1 MDACHASPQ
10 GSGTETS
17 VGDLL
22 DKEYVA
28 AWGNGNAI
36 VTFGDFRLGQ
46 KGAFISRQDLQL
58 RHARRRQ
65 HLVGAAR

>member
-1 MDACHASPQ
+1 MRVAA
-10 GSGTETS
+10 GSSIETS

-36 VTFGDFRLGQ
+36 VTYGDFRLGQ
-46 KGAFISRQDLQL
+46 KGALDLFADL
-58 RHARRRQ
+58 CLGHPRRRHQ
-65 HLVGAAR
+65 LVHAP